1 MEAECLKDGKELAAL
16 LEPAFPVTETEAE
29 KLFGYM
35 EGHGYLLGKR
45 EGELYRSD
53 SCRGEG
59 PVSWERY
66 SVDDLVD
73 VVCEWN
79 YQMILEEEKAPA
91 GGKGDWAPGRDRLDA
106 LKEDERILDG
116 VFERTKY
123 GAEIDSL
130 AKMLAD
136 RILEE
141 LESKRGVEEA
151 ARGLAEA
158 LKGGFHLMPEE
169 IPWPERGK
177 AR

>member
-1 MEAECLKDGKELAAL
+1 MEAERLKDGKELAAL
-16 LEPAFPVTETEAE
+16 LEPVFPVTETEAE

-35 EGHGYLLGKR
+35 EGHGCLLGKR

-53 SCRGEG
+53 SCLGEG

-66 SVDDLVD
+66 LADDLVD
-73 VVCEWN
+73 AVCEWN
-79 YQMILEEEKAPA
+79 YQMILEEEKAFVW
-91 GGKGDWAPGRDRLDA
+91 GKGDRASGRDRLDA
-106 LKEDERILDG
+106 LKEDERLLDG
-116 VFERTKY
+116 VFKRTKY

-136 RILEE
+136 RIMEK

-158 LKGGFHLMPEE
+158 LKGGIRLTPEE
-169 IPWPERGK
+169 IPQPERGK